1 MLLLPYQVRHIVKKE
16 KVTPTNPIDGVVSCP
31 NTNRTSKKLAP
42 GQLNRFYVMIGQLE
56 IFWVQNHRTEL
67 DPIWSGGS
75 SYALDGPGQG

>member
-56 IFWVQNHRTEL
+56 IFWVKACTRGIGYTVKIVTKNTT
-67 DPIWSGGS
+67 
-75 SYALDGPGQG
+75 Y